1 MLTILSAI
9 ADFLS
14 KIFFYEIFGFPLL
27 ILWLMSGGLF
37 LSFKLFFPNVR
48 FFRHGLDVALH
59 NKYYSPSDIGDLTPR
74 QALFTSISGTVGLGN
89 ISGVAIAVA
98 LGGPG
103 AVIWMLIMTF
113 FSMNTVFSE
122 ATLSQSYRTVDK
134 NGKVIGGPFRYLRYG
149 LKDIG
154 KEKIGIILSSLF
166 SFFLIFGVIGGTMFQ
181 TNQAIAIITSY
192 KVFNGT
198 NYVFGSIFA
207 GITLYTLINGAKT
220 LGKIIEKLIPT
231 MATVYFLCAIVIL
244 ISNYKNIFP
253 SFLIMIKDAFG
264 IQPMVSGLVGTMVMG
279 IRRAGFSNEAGLG
292 TTSIAHALAKTKEPV
307 REASIACLTPMI
319 DTMFFCFLTG
329 LMIVS
334 SGAYTTNTEGV
345 LMTKEAFLSVNN
357 WFPIFLSIAIIMF
370 ALSNTLSCSFYGQT
384 AWKNL
389 TNGKFI
395 FIFNILVVIGIIS
408 VSKAGLGTVVSII
421 DTFYLSLA
429 IPNLI
434 GVFMLS
440 SMIKRKIIRYKKR
453 LDAGIFDRNLKKNNK

>member
-1 MLTILSAI
+1 MLTIFSAI
-9 ADFLS
+9 SDFLNG
-14 KIFFYEIFGFPLL
+14 ILFYEVFGFPLL
-27 ILWLMSGGLF
+27 VLWLIMAGLF
-37 LSFKLFFPNVR
+37 LSFKLCFPNVR
-48 FFRHGLDVALH
+48 FFKHGLDVALH
-59 NKYYSPSDIGDLTPR
+59 NKYYSPNDIGDLTPR

-103 AVIWMLIMTF
+103 AVIWMLIMAF
-113 FSMNTVFSE
+113 FSMNVVFSE
-122 ATLSQSYRTVDK
+122 ATLSQSYRITDQ
-134 NGKVIGGPFRYLRYG
+134 NGKIVGGPFRYLRYG

-154 KEKIGIILSSLF
+154 KEKIGIVLSVLF
-166 SFFLIFGVIGGTMFQ
+166 SFFLIFGVVGLSMFQ
-181 TNQAIAIITSY
+181 TNQAIAIITNY
-192 KVFNGT
+192 KIFNNM
-198 NYVFGSIFA
+198 NYVFGVLFA

-220 LGKIIEKLIPT
+220 IGKIIEKLIPA
-231 MATVYFLCAIVIL
+231 MAILYFFCAVVIL
-244 ISNYKNIFP
+244 AVNYKNILP
-253 SFLIMIKDAFG
+253 SFIIMLKDAFG
-264 IQPMVSGLVGTMVMG
+264 FQPIVSGLIGTMVMG

-292 TTSIAHALAKTKEPV
+292 TTSIAHSLAKTKEPI

-329 LMIVS
+329 LMIVA
-334 SGAYTTNTEGV
+334 SGAYNTNAEGV
-345 LMTKEAFLSVNN
+345 LMTKQAFLSVNA

-389 TNGKFI
+389 TKGKFI

-408 VSKAGLGTVVSII
+408 AAKADLDTIVSIT

-440 SMIKRKIIRYKKR
+440 GLVKKKLIDYR
-453 LDAGIFDRNLKKNNK
+453 EKLKSGVFDK

>member
-1 MLTILSAI
+1 MLTIFSAI
-9 ADFLS
+9 SDFLNG
-14 KIFFYEIFGFPLL
+14 ILFYEIFGFPLL
-27 ILWLMSGGLF
+27 VLWLIMAALF
-37 LSFKLFFPNVR
+37 LSFKLCFPNVR
-48 FFRHGLDVALH
+48 FFKHGLDVALH
-59 NKYYSPSDIGDLTPR
+59 NKYYSPNDIGDLTPR

-103 AVIWMLIMTF
+103 AVIWMLIMAF
-113 FSMNTVFSE
+113 FSMKVVFSE
-122 ATLSQSYRTVDK
+122 ATLSQSYRITDQT
-134 NGKVIGGPFRYLRYG
+134 GKIVGGPFRYLRYG
-149 LKDIG
+149 LKDLG
-154 KEKIGIILSSLF
+154 KEKIGIVLSVLF
-166 SFFLIFGVIGGTMFQ
+166 SFFLIFGVVGLSMFQ
-181 TNQAIAIITSY
+181 TNQAIAIITNY
-192 KVFNGT
+192 EIFNNM
-198 NYVFGSIFA
+198 NYVFGVIFA

-220 LGKIIEKLIPT
+220 IGKIIEKLIPA
-231 MATVYFLCAIVIL
+231 MAILYFFCAVVIL
-244 ISNYKNIFP
+244 AVNYKNILP
-253 SFLIMIKDAFG
+253 SFIIMLKDAFG
-264 IQPMVSGLVGTMVMG
+264 FQPIVSGLIGTMVMG

-292 TTSIAHALAKTKEPV
+292 TTSIAHSLAKTKEPI

-329 LMIVS
+329 LMIVA
-334 SGAYTTNTEGV
+334 SGAYNTNAEGV
-345 LMTKEAFLSVNN
+345 LMTKQAFLSVNG

-389 TNGKFI
+389 TKGKFI

-408 VSKAGLGTVVSII
+408 AAKADLNTVVSIT

-440 SMIKRKIIRYKKR
+440 GLVKKKLVDYKEK
-453 LDAGIFDRNLKKNNK
+453 LKSGVFDK

>member
-1 MLTILSAI
+1 MLIMFSTI
-9 ADFLS
+9 ADFLG
-14 KIFFYEIFGFPLL
+14 KILFYEIFGFPIL
-27 ILWLMSGGLF
+27 ILLLMFGGFF

-59 NKYYSPSDIGDLTPR
+59 NKYCSPSDVGELTPR

-103 AVIWMLIMTF
+103 SVIWMLIMAF
-113 FSMNTVFSE
+113 FSMNVVFSE
-122 ATLSQSYRTVDK
+122 ATLSQSYRTIDK
-134 NGKVIGGPFRYLRYG
+134 NGKVVGGPFRYLRYG
-149 LKDIG
+149 LKDMG
-154 KEKIGIILSSLF
+154 KEKIGIILSGLF
-166 SFFLIFGVIGGTMFQ
+166 SFFLIFGVIGLVMFQ
-181 TNQAIAIITSY
+181 TNQAIAIITNY
-192 KVFNGT
+192 KIFDNM
-198 NYVFGSIFA
+198 NYIFGFIFA
-207 GITLYTLINGAKT
+207 GIALYTLINGAKI

-231 MATVYFLCAIVIL
+231 MAILYFLCAVVIL
-244 ISNYKNIFP
+244 VVNHKNVIL
-253 SFLIMIKDAFG
+253 SFIIMFKDAFG
-264 IQPMVSGLVGTMVMG
+264 IEPMVSGLIGTMVMG
-279 IRRAGFSNEAGLG
+279 IKRAGFSNEAGLG

-319 DTMFFCFLTG
+319 DTMFFCLLTG

-334 SGAYTTNTEGV
+334 SGAYNTNTEGV
-345 LMTKEAFLSVNN
+345 LMTKEAFLTVNS
-357 WFPIFLSIAIIMF
+357 WFPIFLSIAIVMF

-395 FIFNILVVIGIIS
+395 FVFNICIAVAIIS
-408 VSKAGLGTVVSII
+408 VAKASLNTVVSIT

-440 SMIKRKIIRYKKR
+440 GLIKRKIIRYKKR
-453 LDAGIFDRNLKKNNK
+453 LDAGIFDRNLKNKN